1 MANFESC
8 PRSRAPLLLA
18 FSAFVMVVMLLA
30 PAGVAAGS
38 STCQLKSPKG
48 NIQHVIYIQF
58 DNTHFRRDNPNV
70 PSDLEQMPHLLNFIT
85 SNGTLLSNDHT
96 AVISHTATGILTSL
110 TGVYPDRMGQPVS
123 NSFRYFKTDGTTRT
137 GVSFAYWTSPLF
149 DPAGST
155 TDTTPEMINENGKIA
170 PAPWVPFTRAGCDF
184 GAVATANT
192 ILENTAIDIP
202 IVFGPNSPEAAEVA
216 ANPQQGFA
224 DFVGIGVHCAQGSA
238 LCAASTHTRPDLLA
252 DEPGGYS
259 GFRGLFGA
267 KYVNPVIKPSGPMTD
282 LNGNVIQD
290 ATGHIGFPGFDG
302 MEATVTL
309 SFVAQMQEA
318 GVPVTYAY
326 ISDAH
331 DGHGTSGNIHFAY
344 GPGEAGYVQQLH
356 DYDVAFQ
363 KFFDRL
369 AADGITGRNT
379 LFIFTVDEGD
389 HFVGDQPTPAGC
401 DGVTTACNYNR
412 VGEINADLRRMI
424 LTQSGDS
431 TVFSVHSDD
440 APTVYVNG
448 TSTQPL
454 RDQTDP
460 VVRNLEREMAQLNWL
475 NPYTNVVEN
484 NIMVALADHTEMKTL
499 HMVTADPFRT
509 PTFTPFADP
518 DWFFFATSGGSCVNP
533 GDCAFIPAR
542 TSQSFAWNHG
552 DIQDEIASTWA
563 GYVGPGIESIG
574 IDSTTW
580 SDHTDLRPTILDLVG
595 LKDDYIHDGRLIS
608 EILQGYSRPLA
619 VKKSGSFIAL
629 AQMYKQLN
637 APFGEF
643 AMDTLKSSTFAL
655 ASNDA
660 DDATYNSVE
669 GQIQSLTSQRDA
681 VSTQMKALLE
691 GAAFNGQAFSD
702 SQAQALI
709 AQGQSLLAQANALPH

>member
-1 MANFESC
+1 
-8 PRSRAPLLLA
+8 
-18 FSAFVMVVMLLA
+18 
-30 PAGVAAGS
+30 
-38 STCQLKSPKG
+38 
-48 NIQHVIYIQF
+48 
-58 DNTHFRRDNPNV
+58 
-70 PSDLEQMPHLLNFIT
+70 
-85 SNGTLLSNDHT
+85 
-96 AVISHTATGILTSL
+96 
-110 TGVYPDRMGQPVS
+110 MGQPVS

-149 DPAGST
+149 DPGGST

-170 PAPWVPFTRAGCDF
+170 PAPWVPFARAGCDF

-192 ILENTAIDIP
+192 ILENTVIDIP
-202 IVFGPNSPEAAEVA
+202 VVFGANSPEAAEVI
-216 ANPQQGFA
+216 ANPGQAFA
-224 DFVGIGVHCAQGSA
+224 DFVGIGVHCGQGSA
-238 LCAASTHTRPDLLA
+238 LCAASTHTRPDLLP

-259 GFRGLFGA
+259 GFSGLFGA
-267 KYVNPVIKPSGPMTD
+267 KYVNPVIKPSGGPMTD

-331 DGHGTSGNIHFAY
+331 DGHGTSGNMHFAY

-369 AADGITGRNT
+369 AADGITSKNT

-412 VGEINADLRRMI
+412 VGEINADLRRMV
-424 LTQSGDS
+424 LTQFGDS
-431 TVFSVHSDD
+431 TVYSVHSDD

-448 TSTQPL
+448 TPAQPL

-460 VVRNLEREMAQLNWL
+460 AVRSLEREMAQLNWL

-484 NIMVALADHTEMKTL
+484 NIMVALADHTGMKTL
-499 HMVTADPFRT
+499 HMVTADRFRT

-518 DWFFFATSGGSCVNP
+518 DWFFFATGGGICMSQAE
-533 GDCAFIPAR
+533 CAFIPAR

-574 IDSTTW
+574 VDSTTW
-580 SDHTDLRPTILDLVG
+580 SDHTDLRPTILNLVG

-608 EILQGYSRPLA
+608 EILQGYSRPSA

-655 ASNDA
+655 ASNDEG
-660 DDATYNSVE
+660 DATYNSVE

-681 VSTQMKALLE
+681 VSTQMKALLQ

-709 AQGQSLLAQANALPH
+709 AQGQSLLAQAHALPH